1 MAEINQFINSQQ
13 EEMSQLN
20 NTQFELTSKVLAIEE
35 EKREMR
41 KKINEMKEVCDLK
54 ESKETILVDINNL
67 DTKVAQ
73 LKKQLGKGTTPAA
86 EV

>member
-1 MAEINQFINSQQ
+1 MPSINFMAEINQFINSQQ

-41 KKINEMKEVCDLK
+41 KKIDEMKGICDLK
-54 ESKETILVDINNL
+54 EAKETLVIDINNL
-67 DTKVAQ
+67 DMKVS
-73 LKKQLGKGTTPAA
+73 
-86 EV
+86 

>member
-41 KKINEMKEVCDLK
+41 KKIDEMKQVCDLK
-54 ESKETILVDINNL
+54 EAKETLILDINNM
-67 DTKVAQ
+67 DTRVA
-73 LKKQLGKGTTPAA
+73 
-86 EV
+86 

>member
-13 EEMSQLN
+13 EEMIQLN

-41 KKINEMKEVCDLK
+41 KKIDEMKQVCDLK
-54 ESKETILVDINNL
+54 EAKETLLADINNL
-67 DTKVAQ
+67 DTRVA
-73 LKKQLGKGTTPAA
+73 
-86 EV
+86 